1 MVPLFG
7 EQAACLLFAKAW
19 ANREKGIASVITDLN
34 KALSSEADAHNTVL
48 QVVTECLKDKVQQVT
63 TKAFQLVDEYIK
75 ALHTHKQLNPKSEI
89 SNSEKM
95 LVQLLDRLADPKF
108 AAKAEQCYFELF
120 KVEQYDGQ
128 FLLGFLLKSSS
139 YVNKNMATS
148 VKHIVPRLQML
159 LGIVDKFP
167 YYENEL
173 KKLTQAA
180 FPYAGV
186 IAKIKEGVDA
196 SNPDQRKISLQL
208 IVSMYNQFGF
218 KRVEQL
224 IGELPLKHLEV
235 LAKDIPEADAYSKA
249 KKHQPATK
257 KE

>member
-19 ANREKGIASVITDLN
+19 ANREKGIGSVIADLD
-34 KALSSEADAHNTVL
+34 KALSSESDAHNTVL

-63 TKAFQLVDEYIK
+63 TKAFQLVDEYTK
-75 ALHTHKQLNPKSEI
+75 ALHAHKQLSPKSEI
-89 SNSEKM
+89 SNTEKM

-139 YVNKNMATS
+139 YVNKNMSTS

-159 LGIVDKFP
+159 LTIVDKFP
-167 YYENEL
+167 YYENDL
-173 KKLTQAA
+173 KKLT
-180 FPYAGV
+180 
-186 IAKIKEGVDA
+186 
-196 SNPDQRKISLQL
+196 
-208 IVSMYNQFGF
+208 
-218 KRVEQL
+218 
-224 IGELPLKHLEV
+224 
-235 LAKDIPEADAYSKA
+235 
-249 KKHQPATK
+249 
-257 KE
+257 